1 MSTHQARSVGLP
13 TVPER
18 FDAETWEG
26 YDPRAV
32 AALAALGE
40 AAGIR
45 NDADSVYLAKA
56 LDFTSARSMRR
67 PRQALS
73 GGRLVP
79 VVYEVPEHIE
89 TISYNLY
96 DAVGMAKVISNYSD
110 DLPRADVVSD
120 EVSVKVR
127 TVGASYGY
135 TVDELEKT
143 LATRSGLDA
152 RRADA
157 ARAADAEENNRI
169 IIQGEPKYGMP
180 GLVSHPNIALVV
192 PAGGNWSAAA
202 TTGDQIVNDFHAHY
216 NAVRAQSNG
225 LHTPRVY
232 GAPARPM
239 AAMRTKRMSGAA
251 QTPVLTHLR
260 EIYPDLEFVEAFE
273 LAGVGPGGTDAA
285 FMGTNDADDYRFEG
299 VQRFK
304 ELPPQA
310 RNLEILVPCKSR
322 TAGLVV
328 NHALA
333 AAVMGGL

>member
-1 MSTHQARSVGLP
+1 MSTTTARSDGLP
-13 TVPER
+13 IVPER
-18 FDAETWEG
+18 FDADTWEG
-26 YDPRAV
+26 YDPRAA

-45 NDADSVYLAKA
+45 TDADSIYLAKA

-67 PRQALS
+67 RRVPLS
-73 GGRLVP
+73 GARLVP

-96 DAVGMAKVISNYSD
+96 DTVGMAKVISNYSD
-110 DLPRADVVSD
+110 DLPRADVVAD

-127 TVGASYGY
+127 TVGASYAY

-169 IIQGEPKYGMP
+169 MIQGEPRFGMP
-180 GLVSHPNIALVV
+180 GIVSHPNIALVV
-192 PAGGNWSAAA
+192 APSGTFSAAA
-202 TTGDQIVNDFHAHY
+202 TTGDQIADAFHAHY

-273 LAGVGPGGTDAA
+273 LAGIGPGGTDVA
-285 FMGTNDADDYRFEG
+285 FMGTNDPDDYRFEG
-299 VQRFK
+299 VQRFR
-304 ELPPQA
+304 ELGVQA
-310 RNLEILVPCKSR
+310 RNLELVVPCKSR
-322 TAGLVV
+322 TAGVVV

-333 AAVMGGL
+333 AAIMGGI